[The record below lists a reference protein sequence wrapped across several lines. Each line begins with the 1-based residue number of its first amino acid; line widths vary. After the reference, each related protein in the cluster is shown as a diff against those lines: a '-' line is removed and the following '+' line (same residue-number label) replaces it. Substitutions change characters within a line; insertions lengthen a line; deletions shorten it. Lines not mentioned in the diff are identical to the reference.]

1 MHCNALWCTPSELS
15 FKTGKF
21 LSNITFTSDG
31 IQEVIQN
38 LGSEKAHGHDRIS
51 IRMLK
56 IYEPSI
62 FEPLEIFFKPCLERG
77 IFHWNA
83 KGNVVAVHKND
94 KQSLANYRPISFLQ
108 YVEKQLKVFYKTRCL
123 FFS

>member
-62 FEPLEIFFKPCLERG
+62 FSN
-77 IFHWNA
+77 H
-83 KGNVVAVHKND
+83 
-94 KQSLANYRPISFLQ
+94 
-108 YVEKQLKVFYKTRCL
+108 T
-123 FFS
+123 